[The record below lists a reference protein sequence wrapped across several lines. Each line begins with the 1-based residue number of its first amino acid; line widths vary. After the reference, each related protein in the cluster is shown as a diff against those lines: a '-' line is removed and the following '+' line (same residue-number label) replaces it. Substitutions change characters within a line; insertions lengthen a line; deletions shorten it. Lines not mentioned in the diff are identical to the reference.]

1 MKASLDHSI
10 TRPLDHLFFFI
21 LLLSF
26 AAKASAAGFDNSAVG
41 TSSGQFLKL
50 GAGSRGMAMGEA
62 CSAAADDAGAVYW
75 NPAALLQIESSSVVL
90 MHAVYLD
97 TIFYDFAAFGRKL
110 KNNTA
115 WGAGL
120 QYLSVGSI
128 AETDGLGLE
137 TGKFNPHDYALTFSG
152 ARRFTRRDDFKFL
165 AGYDLG
171 VSLKYIHSTIV
182 RSADTIAVDLGVVL
196 PERLGGRLRLA
207 AVMQNFGGKLRYDL
221 ESRPLPL
228 TFKAGAAYRLTPQ
241 WLLALDAAWPRDNGP
256 AAGAGMERWWPAS
269 AEWSLAARAGFNSRT
284 AGDLEGLSG
293 LSFGFGLRRQ
303 RGEKRSLT
311 LDYALVSFGPLGLT
325 HRISLSGKF

>member
-152 ARRFTRRDDFKFL
+152 A
-165 AGYDLG
+165 
-171 VSLKYIHSTIV
+171 
-182 RSADTIAVDLGVVL
+182 
-196 PERLGGRLRLA
+196 
-207 AVMQNFGGKLRYDL
+207 
-221 ESRPLPL
+221 PLH
-228 TFKAGAAYRLTPQ
+228 
-241 WLLALDAAWPRDNGP
+241 P
-256 AAGAGMERWWPAS
+256 AR
-269 AEWSLAARAGFNSRT
+269 
-284 AGDLEGLSG
+284 
-293 LSFGFGLRRQ
+293 
-303 RGEKRSLT
+303 
-311 LDYALVSFGPLGLT
+311 
-325 HRISLSGKF
+325 